1 MVRRLP
7 PLSALR
13 VFEAA
18 ARHESFTKAAEEL
31 AMSQASVSYQV
42 KVLEERIGSP
52 LFLRRPRKVTLTREG
67 QRLARPTV
75 DAFDR
80 LRAAYDNVGSTGEG
94 TLSIS
99 TSPTFAGNWLASR
112 IGRFQIAHPNLAV
125 RVETEGHNVDFA
137 REEIDVAIR
146 YGRGKWEGLLAHKLM
161 ASQFAPMLSP
171 TLMKIAGNGEFSIL
185 DMLSLRLIDPQD
197 PYWQIWLQQAGH
209 PADDLSE
216 RVGSHLGSQTNEARA
231 AISGLGVAMLSP
243 RFFHYELATGQLV
256 QPFELIG
263 SDGQGYWLVYPEARR
278 LVPKIATFRKWIE
291 AEASSDADPVVNGQS

>member
-1 MVRRLP
+1 MARRLP
-7 PLSALR
+7 PLSAIR

-80 LRAAYDNVGSTGEG
+80 LRAAYDNIGSTGEG

-125 RVETEGHNVDFA
+125 RVEAEGHNVDFA

-161 ASQFAPMLSP
+161 ASQFTPMLCP
-171 TLMKIAGNGEFSIL
+171 ALLQGENKDFSIQ

-197 PYWQIWLQQAGH
+197 PYWRIWLCGAGY
-209 PADDLSE
+209 PVDDLSE

-231 AISGLGVAMLSP
+231 AVSGLGVAMLSP
-243 RFFHYELATGQLV
+243 RFFRYELATRQLV
-256 QPFELIG
+256 QPFDLVY

-278 LVPKIATFRKWIE
+278 LAPKIATFRKWIE
-291 AEASSDADPVVNGQS
+291 AEASSDTDPVVTGQS